1 MLDRAAVM
9 NPSGIVAQFPDGG
22 SRLSFADLMNESC
35 KVAGGLLSLGLLP
48 HERVG
53 IMLGNRPEYLLAW
66 FGSLIAGTVD
76 VAINHGLVGEILLHQ
91 LRIAKP
97 RAIIVDAAS
106 FDAVKSVLGEAPD
119 IQFVI
124 CVDRTDTT
132 GLSVQ
137 MLQFEAL
144 VREKAMLPLPVSP
157 DRTALIRMTS
167 GTTGPAKGVAM
178 THSQLTVMSSYF
190 NWLVQF
196 TANDRLYTCFPLHHG
211 LATLGVIS
219 AINAQGSC
227 VIDAR
232 FSASRYWDRIRANEA
247 TLAHVLNPVVNI
259 LLSTPESAVD
269 REHRCTRL
277 WTAHR
282 NAAFENR
289 FGTRLIPHY
298 SMSEGNIIAFDS
310 PGEPGRP
317 GSCGRISPLFELR
330 IANADGTH
338 VAPGDEGEILWRPRE
353 AHLMMAGYD
362 GDSEATV
369 AACRDLWFHSGDQG
383 HLDSDGY
390 LYLSGRQGDQI
401 RRKGVNIAAYHIE
414 RAALLIPSVIEAA
427 AIAVPSD
434 IGESEVK
441 LCLLV
446 NEQPPAI
453 EAAVNILKAQLP
465 KEMVPRYI
473 EFRRELPRTATHK
486 ISKAQLRAEGRNGL
500 TPSTIDTDRRA
511 PIESD

>member
-1 MLDRAAVM
+1 VAMLDRASAT
-9 NPSGIVAQFPDGG
+9 NPRGIVAQFPDQG
-22 SRLSFADLMNESC
+22 SRLSFADLMNQSC
-35 KVAGGLLSLGLLP
+35 KVAGGLVNLGLLP
-48 HERVG
+48 SERVG
-53 IMLGNRPEYLLAW
+53 IMLGNRAEYLLAW
-66 FGSLIAGTVD
+66 FGSLIAGTID

-106 FDAVKSVLGEAPD
+106 FNAIKPVLSEAPE

-124 CVDRTDTT
+124 CVDPMDAS

-137 MLQFEAL
+137 TLRFDAL
-144 VREKAMLPLPVSP
+144 LSETAILPVPVSP

-167 GTTGPAKGVAM
+167 GTTGPAKGVGM
-178 THSQLTVMSSYF
+178 THSQLSVMSSYF
-190 NWLVQF
+190 SWLVQLK
-196 TANDRLYTCFPLHHG
+196 ANDRLYTCFPLHHG

-219 AINAQGSC
+219 VINAQGSC

-232 FSASRYWDRIRANEA
+232 FSASRYWDRIRATEA

-259 LLSTPESAVD
+259 LLSTPESVLD
-269 REHRCTRL
+269 RDHQCTRL
-277 WTAHR
+277 WTANR
-282 NAAFENR
+282 NAAFESR
-289 FGTRLIPHY
+289 FGARLIPHY
-298 SMSEGNIIAFDS
+298 SMSEGNIIAFDP
-310 PGEPGRP
+310 PGDPGRP
-317 GSCGRISPLFELR
+317 GSCGRIGRLFEVR
-330 IANADGTH
+330 IARADGTQ
-338 VAPGDEGEILWRPRE
+338 VPPGDEGEILWRPRE

-362 GDSEATV
+362 GDTEATV
-369 AACRDLWFHSGDQG
+369 SAWRDLWFHSGDEG

-390 LYLSGRQGDQI
+390 LYLRGRQGDQI

-446 NEQPPAI
+446 NEHAPEV
-453 EAAVNILKAQLP
+453 EAVVSILKAQLP
-465 KEMVPRYI
+465 KEMLPRYI

-486 ISKAQLRAEGRNGL
+486 ISKEQLRAEGSNGL
-500 TPSTIDTDRRA
+500 TPSTIDTERRG
-511 PIESD
+511 PD